1 MREKSDNDV
10 FFPGNKIPDRPAGR
24 NIIVFKNL
32 RLDKRGESEEA
43 DGAVFRGIV
52 PGVPL
57 FVMGY
62 ARMFPV
68 NVKSFHEV
76 KRCQYQQQHACY
88 GNPQSLFFFSYD
100 PLICKIS
107 GSNHHS
113 QYLQTMI
120 YTHKCPVHLVTL
132 SESKLLFTVSI
143 SYMTRLETACCFS
156 LCHFTYPA
164 RNRTF
169 PVPYH
174 TYQVLWHSWL

>member
-68 NVKSFHEV
+68 NMKSFHEE
-76 KRCQYQQQHACY
+76 KGHQCQQQHACY
-88 GNPQSLFFFSYD
+88 DSPLSLSFF
-100 PLICKIS
+100 
-107 GSNHHS
+107 
-113 QYLQTMI
+113 
-120 YTHKCPVHLVTL
+120 
-132 SESKLLFTVSI
+132 
-143 SYMTRLETACCFS
+143 
-156 LCHFTYPA
+156 
-164 RNRTF
+164 RTI
-169 PVPYH
+169 H
-174 TYQVLWHSWL
+174 